1 MPLLLLLR
9 FLTNW
14 EGGNLAG
21 TVACSGFLLAKQRKK
36 LLRVLFV
43 PISIKK
49 LCISKLNV
57 KFNIND
63 LNSSH
68 CFYNSKCS

>member
-21 TVACSGFLLAKQRKK
+21 TVACSGFLLAKQSKK
-36 LLRVLFV
+36 LFRVLFV

-49 LCISKLNV
+49 L
-57 KFNIND
+57 
-63 LNSSH
+63 
-68 CFYNSKCS
+68 